1 MDYNTTM
8 RTYNFT
14 LTGRG
19 QKSVAGV
26 LTTLSQRS
34 VLSFDTA
41 IGNESQATLELETT
55 DIKDPAN
62 FIASCIRRV
71 GAGDKYRT
79 VTVDGIK
86 KSKATVLSDE
96 EIAEISAPKTKSIW
110 VLQIGDRKIAFGSP
124 TTTLSNQLIAET
136 EDIVPVSIEEL
147 GGKEIIVPADGKYCK
162 EPVINRIFSANH
174 VPIENDIDKNAL
186 LKAIRK
192 QNRNNTDWNFYFYNR
207 SIVSSTYSRAILVTK
222 QMVEG

>member
-1 MDYNTTM
+1 MDDIKIM

-19 QKSVAGV
+19 QKSVTGV

-34 VLSFDTA
+34 VLSFDAA
-41 IGNESQATLELETT
+41 IGKDSQATLELETT

-86 KSKATVLSDE
+86 KSKAIILSDE
-96 EIAEISAPKTKSIW
+96 EIAKLSAPKTKSIW
-110 VLQIGDRKIAFGSP
+110 ILQVGNRKIAFDTP
-124 TTTLSNQLIAET
+124 TTKLSNQLVIGKE
-136 EDIVPVSIEEL
+136 EPEPVPVEEL
-147 GGKEIIVPADGKYCK
+147 GGKEVKVPSDGKYCK

-174 VPIENDIDKNAL
+174 VPLENNIDKNAL

-192 QNRNNTDWNFYFYNR
+192 QNKSKTDWNFYFYNR
-207 SIVSSTYSRAILVTK
+207 SIVSATHSRAILVTK
-222 QMVEG
+222 KMVEG